1 MTTHRSHHYGSG
13 TALSTI
19 LSCLIGAAWLQL
31 SRADTYDIGVT
42 LFTDANC
49 LFWANN
55 FILLDNGCYANKWAP
70 NSTKGFKMNIV
81 FFNAPQ
87 RIDMRE
93 YVDDCHTLAMP
104 KRTLTTGT
112 DRCNP
117 FLGSMYAQFDIRFR
131 SNTCKGQLCSNLA
144 IAVQTFYTAAFCAGP
159 AFSIFRYPVQN
170 ECMRAFNGTQ
180 GLYASGGDSN
190 ISLSDYS
197 GSDDCKIS
205 KGVRLRTYSITND
218 FCYPLYTT
226 TAPRSFS
233 WRVERTKPY
242 AAASDAY
249 RSLPSLLVAAVFL
262 GLAEASIT
270 GRWRGC

>member
-1 MTTHRSHHYGSG
+1 MTTHRSHYGSC

-19 LSCLIGAAWLQL
+19 LSCLVGAGWLQL
-31 SRADTYDIGVT
+31 GRADTYDIGVT

-144 IAVQTFYTAAFCAGP
+144 IAVQTFYTAAFCQGP

-180 GLYASGGDSN
+180 GLFASGGDSN

-197 GSDDCKIS
+197 GSDDCKTS

-249 RSLPSLLVAAVFL
+249 RSLPSLFIAALLF
-262 GLAEASIT
+262 GLAEASIV